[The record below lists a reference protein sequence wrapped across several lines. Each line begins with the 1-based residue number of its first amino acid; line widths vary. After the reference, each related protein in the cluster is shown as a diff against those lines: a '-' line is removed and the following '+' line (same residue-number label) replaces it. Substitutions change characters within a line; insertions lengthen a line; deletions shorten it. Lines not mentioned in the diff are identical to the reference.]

1 MTSATLIPRLRTD
14 LAAAHFSV
22 PGLTGLWGIE
32 ADAALRRNQRVPAQR
47 ALAALATKLG
57 RNEPAATLARLFL
70 LGDAVPRADLDAALP
85 TLGAAGAEQLGL
97 VAADGSADHASKA
110 ERAAGAPHATGG
122 EAAVVEAAGITRTG
136 TAETALENSSPGALA
151 AGTSLGQVL
160 VRPLV
165 DLRPYSFIDAHGA
178 GSWWIVSDLGE
189 LALGHPLGETHV
201 LGIGGASRT
210 LSGLMMPRE
219 VERALDIGTGCGIQ
233 AMHASRHAEHVVAT
247 DISVRAL
254 ELAALNAKLNGIDN
268 IEFRFGSLFEPVA
281 GERFDHII
289 SNPPFVITPRAEGV
303 PSYEYRDGGMVG
315 DALVEAVVRGAA
327 DHLTPGGV
335 AQLLGNWEYH
345 DETDAFE
352 RLEYWLTPA
361 AGQSVPAGSA
371 SMATSPL
378 VAPGS
383 VASLSIDTP
392 SIGSPAAASSA
403 ASAPAAA
410 ISAAAPAASASL
422 AATAA
427 SDSPALDAWIIEREV
442 QSPGEYAETWIRDGG
457 TRPGS
462 DFDRL
467 YNAWLNDFEA
477 RGVRRVGFGYLLLRL
492 PAGDAPAATSAEGLR
507 AGGTALAEPA
517 AIAAPSQPTAA
528 PITTPTLR
536 RLERLPDA
544 LGHNPAG
551 LGAHLAECLAAHDWQ
566 AATDDARLLR
576 TNLTVASDVTEER
589 HYWPGQQDPT
599 LMTLHQGSGFGRSVP
614 LDTALA
620 GLVGACDGD
629 LAVGAIIGALA
640 QLLDAD
646 EPALIAELLPK
657 VRALLIDGFLTAPEP
672 V

>member
-1 MTSATLIPRLRTD
+1 MTARIELNRRVTSATLVSRLRSD

-32 ADAALRRNQRVPAQR
+32 ADAALHRNQRVPARR
-47 ALAALATKLG
+47 ALAGLAVRLD
-57 RNEPAATLARLFL
+57 RIEPAATLARLFL
-70 LGDAVPRADLDAALP
+70 LGDPVSRADLDAAVP
-85 TLGAAGAEQLGL
+85 TLGVDGALQLGL
-97 VAADGSADHASKA
+97 VAA
-110 ERAAGAPHATGG
+110 
-122 EAAVVEAAGITRTG
+122 VEQSG
-136 TAETALENSSPGALA
+136 
-151 AGTSLGQVL
+151 

-210 LSGLMMPRE
+210 LSGLMMPRA
-219 VERALDIGTGCGIQ
+219 VKRALDIGTGCGIQ
-233 AMHASRHAEHVVAT
+233 AMHASRHAEQVVAT

-254 ELAALNAKLNGIDN
+254 ELAALNAELNDIEN
-268 IEFRFGSLFEPVA
+268 IEFRLGSLFEPVA

-335 AQLLGNWEYH
+335 AQLLGNWEYPG
-345 DETDAFE
+345 DADAFGRVE
-352 RLEYWLTPA
+352 SWLTPVD
-361 AGQSVPAGSA
+361 G
-371 SMATSPL
+371 
-378 VAPGS
+378 
-383 VASLSIDTP
+383 
-392 SIGSPAAASSA
+392 PAAPSSE
-403 ASAPAAA
+403 
-410 ISAAAPAASASL
+410 
-422 AATAA
+422 
-427 SDSPALDAWIIEREV
+427 LDAWIIEREV

-457 TRPGS
+457 TRPGA

-467 YNAWLNDFEA
+467 YDAWLNDFDA
-477 RGVRRVGFGYLLLRL
+477 RGVRRVGFGYLLLRRSF
-492 PAGDAPAATSAEGLR
+492 SA
-507 AGGTALAEPA
+507 
-517 AIAAPSQPTAA
+517 
-528 PITTPTLR
+528 PTLR
-536 RLERLPDA
+536 RLERMPDA

-576 TNLTVASDVTEER
+576 TQLTVASDVTEER

-599 LMTLHQGSGFGRSVP
+599 VMTLRQGSGFGRAVP

-640 QLLDAD
+640 QLLEVD
-646 EPALIAELLPK
+646 EPALTAELLPK
-657 VRALLIDGFLTAPEP
+657 VRELLIDGFLTVPELT
-672 V
+672 

>member
-1 MTSATLIPRLRTD
+1 MTSATLISLLRTD
-14 LAAAHFSV
+14 LASAHFSV

-47 ALAALATKLG
+47 ALVTLAAKLG

-97 VAADGSADHASKA
+97 V
-110 ERAAGAPHATGG
+110 
-122 EAAVVEAAGITRTG
+122 V
-136 TAETALENSSPGALA
+136 ALDA
-151 AGTSLGQVL
+151 L

-165 DLRPYSFIDAHGA
+165 DLRPYSFIDAYGA

-210 LSGLMMPRE
+210 LSSLMMPSP

-233 AMHASRHAEHVVAT
+233 AMHASRHAAHVVAT

-254 ELAALNAKLNGIDN
+254 ELAALNAKLNEIDN
-268 IEFRFGSLFEPVA
+268 IEFRLGSLFEPVA

-335 AQLLGNWEYH
+335 AQLLGNWEYSG
-345 DETDAFE
+345 ETDAFE
-352 RLEYWLTPA
+352 RVERWLTPD
-361 AGQSVPAGSA
+361 AG
-371 SMATSPL
+371 
-378 VAPGS
+378 
-383 VASLSIDTP
+383 
-392 SIGSPAAASSA
+392 
-403 ASAPAAA
+403 
-410 ISAAAPAASASL
+410 
-422 AATAA
+422 
-427 SDSPALDAWIIEREV
+427 PALDAWIIEREV

-457 TRPGS
+457 TRPGA

-467 YNAWLNDFEA
+467 YDAWLNDFEA
-477 RGVRRVGFGYLLLRL
+477 RGVRRIGFGYLLLRML
-492 PAGDAPAATSAEGLR
+492 PEGVPA
-507 AGGTALAEPA
+507 
-517 AIAAPSQPTAA
+517 
-528 PITTPTLR
+528 PTLL
-536 RLERLPDA
+536 RLERMPDT

-551 LGAHLAECLAAHDWQ
+551 LGAHLVECLAAHDWQ
-566 AATDDARLLR
+566 VQADDARLLR
-576 TNLTVASDVTEER
+576 TQLTLASDVTEER

-599 LMTLHQGSGFGRSVP
+599 VMTLHQGSGFGRSVP

-646 EPALIAELLPK
+646 EQALSAELLPR
-657 VRALLIDGFLTAPEP
+657 VRELLVDGFLSLPQP

>member
-1 MTSATLIPRLRTD
+1 MTSATFIPRLRTD

-32 ADAALRRNQRVPAQR
+32 ADAALRRNRRVPAQR
-47 ALAALATKLG
+47 ALAALAAKLG

-85 TLGAAGAEQLGL
+85 TLGAVGAAELGL
-97 VAADGSADHASKA
+97 VAADGSAD
-110 ERAAGAPHATGG
+110 
-122 EAAVVEAAGITRTG
+122 VC
-136 TAETALENSSPGALA
+136 
-151 AGTSLGQVL
+151 
-160 VRPLV
+160 PLV

-189 LALGHPLGETHV
+189 LALGHPLGESHV

-210 LSGLMMPRE
+210 LSGLMMPTA

-233 AMHASRHAEHVVAT
+233 AMHASRHAEQVVAT

-254 ELAALNAKLNGIDN
+254 ELAALNADLNEIDN
-268 IEFRFGSLFEPVA
+268 IEFRCGSLFEPVA

-335 AQLLGNWEYH
+335 VQLLGNWEYH

-352 RLEYWLTPA
+352 RLERWLTPV
-361 AGQSVPAGSA
+361 AGQSAPASA
-371 SMATSPL
+371 
-378 VAPGS
+378 AP
-383 VASLSIDTP
+383 
-392 SIGSPAAASSA
+392 SSA
-403 ASAPAAA
+403 ASAPTAA
-410 ISAAAPAASASL
+410 ISAAAPAASA
-422 AATAA
+422 
-427 SDSPALDAWIIEREV
+427 SPALDAWIIEREV

-457 TRPGS
+457 TRPGP

-492 PAGDAPAATSAEGLR
+492 PAGDAPAAGSE
-507 AGGTALAEPA
+507 
-517 AIAAPSQPTAA
+517 A
-528 PITTPTLR
+528 PISAPTLR
-536 RLERLPDA
+536 RLERLPEA

-551 LGAHLAECLAAHDWQ
+551 LGAHLAGCVAAHDWQ
-566 AATDDARLLR
+566 AQTDDAHLLR

-589 HYWPGQQDPT
+589 HYWPGQSDPT

-646 EPALIAELLPK
+646 EPALNAELLPK
-657 VRALLIDGFLTAPEP
+657 VRALLVDGFLTGPEP

>member
-1 MTSATLIPRLRTD
+1 MTPATLVPRLRTD

-47 ALAALATKLG
+47 ALATLAAKLG

-70 LGDAVPRADLDAALP
+70 LGDAVPRADFDAALP
-85 TLGAAGAEQLGL
+85 TLGAAGAERLGL
-97 VAADGSADHASKA
+97 VAAVDA
-110 ERAAGAPHATGG
+110 
-122 EAAVVEAAGITRTG
+122 
-136 TAETALENSSPGALA
+136 
-151 AGTSLGQVL
+151 L

-210 LSGLMMPRE
+210 LSGLMMPHA

-254 ELAALNAKLNGIDN
+254 ELAALNAELNEIDN
-268 IEFRFGSLFEPVA
+268 IEFRFGSLFDPVA

-327 DHLTPGGV
+327 EHLTPGGV
-335 AQLLGNWEYH
+335 VQLLGNWEYH
-345 DETDAFE
+345 GETDAFE
-352 RLEYWLTPA
+352 RLERWLTPVAGA
-361 AGQSVPAGSA
+361 AAESNASDSVDPTVGA
-371 SMATSPL
+371 
-378 VAPGS
+378 
-383 VASLSIDTP
+383 
-392 SIGSPAAASSA
+392 PAAPV
-403 ASAPAAA
+403 ASAP
-410 ISAAAPAASASL
+410 
-422 AATAA
+422 
-427 SDSPALDAWIIEREV
+427 PALDAWIIEREV

-457 TRPGS
+457 TRPGP

-467 YNAWLNDFEA
+467 YDAWLNDFEA
-477 RGVRRVGFGYLLLRL
+477 RGVSRVGFGYLLLRR
-492 PAGDAPAATSAEGLR
+492 PSAA
-507 AGGTALAEPA
+507 
-517 AIAAPSQPTAA
+517 
-528 PITTPTLR
+528 PTLR
-536 RLERLPDA
+536 RLERMPDA

-551 LGAHLAECLAAHDWQ
+551 LGSHLAECLAAHDWQ
-566 AATDDARLLR
+566 AATDDARLFR

-620 GLVGACDGD
+620 GLVGACDGE

-646 EPALIAELLPK
+646 EAALSAELLPK
-657 VRALLIDGFLTAPEP
+657 VRALLADGFLTVP
-672 V
+672 